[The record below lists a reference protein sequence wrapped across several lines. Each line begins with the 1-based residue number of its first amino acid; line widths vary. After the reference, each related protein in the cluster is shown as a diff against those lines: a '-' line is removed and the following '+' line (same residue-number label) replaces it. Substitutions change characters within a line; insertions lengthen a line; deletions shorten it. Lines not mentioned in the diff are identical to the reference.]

1 MLTQRGHTNAS
12 LLYIDIVR
20 CTPYI
25 PDSPSVTGSLSEWSM
40 RFSTLE
46 KLKLPFYLAR
56 KCLTEFIALCVC
68 VRVCVCGGVCV
79 GGVCVY
85 VVFCVGVFAS
95 CVYSNEPFS
104 QLQ

>member
-20 CTPYI
+20 WTPDI

-68 VRVCVCGGVCV
+68 VRVCVCGGRVCV
-79 GGVCVY
+79 GRVCICGY
-85 VVFCVGVFAS
+85 VCVGVFAS
-95 CVYSNEPFS
+95 CV
-104 QLQ
+104 